1 MARAEFHAHLG
12 EANILSNVHDAM
24 RRAKEIAAELDLEQQ
39 RELQL
44 SNRRAED

>member
-1 MARAEFHAHLG
+1 MARAEYHAHLG
-12 EANILSNVHDAM
+12 EANILANVHDAM
-24 RRAKEIAAELDLEQQ
+24 RRAKEIAAELDLDQQ